1 MTAVGAPPAVRS
13 RTAAGFHPL
22 AALLAAAA
30 VFLPAAAWGN
40 PLWLGVLLAAALAAL
55 AAAAGPRACGKT
67 LSIAVPSAVLFA
79 LVNVLLT
86 RSGETVL
93 VPPRVL
99 FLPFTLRLEPL
110 VFGLSSGLRIA
121 LAIAAFSLAETL
133 ADADGAFA
141 LCSRFAPKTALVV
154 SLALLAIPR
163 MRRDLGR
170 IRSVM
175 AVRGAALDDRN
186 LLSRINASRPIL
198 HALLVSSLEGAWDTA
213 VALQTRGFGCGA
225 RSAAPA
231 PPWRRA
237 DRVLAFGAAL
247 SLAATGAGLV
257 LGKGAFV
264 FYPRLGRLCIAADL
278 PWLFAAAA
286 PLAAAVALARRAAR

>member
-1 MTAVGAPPAVRS
+1 MIHGSTDDRCS
-13 RTAAGFHPL
+13 
-22 AALLAAAA
+22 
-30 VFLPAAAWGN
+30 
-40 PLWLGVLLAAALAAL
+40 
-55 AAAAGPRACGKT
+55 C
-67 LSIAVPSAVLFA
+67 LFCDRCRFSSNHR
-79 LVNVLLT
+79 LVDIT
-86 RSGETVL
+86 RPVDDD
-93 VPPRVL
+93 P
-99 FLPFTLRLEPL
+99 
-110 VFGLSSGLRIA
+110 I
-121 LAIAAFSLAETL
+121 
-133 ADADGAFA
+133 
-141 LCSRFAPKTALVV
+141 
-154 SLALLAIPR
+154 
-163 MRRDLGR
+163 
-170 IRSVM
+170 
-175 AVRGAALDDRN
+175 DRN